1 MKELDFFGVYL
12 PPFFGD
18 LALAALLFA
27 PLKWL
32 LDHVGMNRLVW
43 HRPLFDLSL
52 FICVA
57 AAVTLGLRRSGYL

>member
-1 MKELDFFGVYL
+1 MKELNFFGVYL

-27 PLKWL
+27 PLKWV
-32 LDHVGMNRLVW
+32 LDRIGTNRVVW

-52 FICVA
+52 FVCIT
-57 AAVTLGLRRSGYL
+57 AAVTLGLRGSGYL